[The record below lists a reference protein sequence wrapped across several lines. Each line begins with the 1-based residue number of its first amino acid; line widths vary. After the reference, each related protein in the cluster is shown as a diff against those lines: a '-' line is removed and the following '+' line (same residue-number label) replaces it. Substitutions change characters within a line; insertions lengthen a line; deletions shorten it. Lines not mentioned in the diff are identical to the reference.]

1 MPELTWDQI
10 ESAPAGGGSAGA
22 SALTWD
28 QIDSPAPAV
37 PQGKPAGKRPMTQE
51 ESNAAGIR
59 GLKKFGKD
67 VIDVADMVLSTPAF
81 IGSMAVRGATYVGG
95 AMQGR
100 THKDIS
106 SAAKM
111 GGEFFMED
119 AQKMYLANPIKQLFG
134 AKKLDEKLGE
144 SHVARAMGAVQ
155 KYVDKGGQ
163 YVEHKT
169 NGAVNADDVGFITD
183 VVSTVAGGAAAKGTV
198 KGAQKLASYLKKNK
212 PLPDADMAAGKSSR
226 AAAEDIINK
235 YNNTPEG
242 RENPVTRQTG
252 QDVIDGY
259 AQADKEIKTF
269 NIAHDLI
276 LRGASKAEVERTI
289 RKHKNLDVD
298 GQMDAIMARRR
309 EVMQGA
315 SGDMIMTEGTKPDVG
330 FPVDDTPQRLGF
342 SGPPRGQD
350 TPTGTAPPPAPLGLP
365 APPPRR
371 VRYNGQATRA
381 ADEAQAAYEQST
393 RVPTKDGIP
402 LEFDEAGGLRQAQP
416 SPTEIPK
423 PGALKTAVEKISAG
437 RSFDLTAEEKVA
449 WNKAKSL
456 DLESGKIPKSQLGG
470 VDRGAGRDALEN
482 IVPALGPLLAQEQHT
497 LKTLERLPQNRTE
510 FPKRLVEEQMKR
522 SDVAEA
528 ERNALRNV
536 LDNTPGDTV
545 SAKALMQQVRM
556 ETGDYSLGKRVDEE
570 YSDYGLD
577 RIGRVSK
584 RTAEQLNEWESADG
598 AGDAPAVA
606 NTDSAATHVWQLPE
620 HMELS
625 YDNHFNDPR
634 YFGHTRVFHQNNTR
648 HVTEVQ
654 SDLMQRTKPSSM
666 GREELLEAN
675 RNVQA
680 LKKQDEILYEA
691 LYKRDSRIVDM
702 DTAEVPGRVAD
713 VLAKLSAANP
723 DAPMLIADKLASTL
737 TPEVKARYEARF
749 GPNPEDYYTPII
761 KDRHKESP
769 YEAQALLEDSMGDF
783 RYGIQR
789 QGQDLLK
796 STESAAISSQIGP
809 MRKNWH
815 RRLIREELADAA
827 RSGEKV
833 VRFADADT
841 VAKVEGWPSR
851 QEAVA
856 KEVRQAEADLAYWNK
871 ELLDYEDFVKS
882 HGLSGESVANH
893 RRAVANHIEAAQQEV
908 TALKQILEDPKAPKF
923 APEHQ
928 GIYDRHKKDVESF
941 VKSLGGKP
949 VKDAEGHSWYE
960 VPVTPLREGGGRSAM
975 FGKVDQD
982 LLTKVG
988 AVGLGVAAVTFL
1000 SKEDSAAG
1008 NALGAAALLGL
1019 GVLAHSK
1026 SPAVR
1031 HSAEGAA
1038 KQLNEALGLV
1048 STTLK
1053 NADERVWLRAVDHE
1067 RRVLTETHRVLEEIN
1082 PFVEAVRGLPK
1093 LEGQAVD
1100 LALKNGDLRSVTAV
1114 IKALGDQK
1122 ALESWDKVQTF
1133 LKESGKELKELG
1145 VIKGTLP
1152 NYFPRVVKDL
1162 EGLLDSLGA
1171 QQKKGLEKA
1180 LQDAEKKSLK
1190 ASGQGLDELERSQ
1203 VVNAY
1208 LAGRGGV
1215 GSGKPGFTKARVI
1228 EQVTPA
1234 MAKFYA
1240 SSDDALVRYANQAV
1254 KAKERARFFGKDM
1267 VKDPDTG
1274 RFNLGASIG
1283 ELVEKGIAEGKLDAK
1298 KAEDIRSVLQSRF
1311 GPGERSPV
1319 SVIKGYQN
1327 LTNAALL
1334 GNVFSSMVQLGDA
1347 GMAAYAYGMMP
1358 TIQTVVQIAAGR
1370 KKAGVKDLGLVDH
1383 ISQEMASGSVEPLKI
1398 AGHEVSTA
1406 KFLDKIFKVTGFS
1419 AVDQF
1424 GKTVVI
1430 NTALNKATRQVASP
1444 KGVGDLYAR
1453 YGEAFGPDFGKL
1465 VEGLKTGELTPEVR
1479 LYLFAEL
1486 SRFQPISKLEVPKA
1500 YMDNPNGR
1508 VIYMLR
1514 TYMLKQM
1521 DLVRRDALQDVAK
1534 GNVRKGATN
1543 LTKLVITLGTAG
1555 ATTEAIRN
1563 WLLGREDEF
1572 ELSDVPENFLKT
1584 MGWSQYVI
1592 DQAREGKPI
1601 QAIAGTI
1608 APPFKVWDDILTQ
1621 NKNADRYIPLIG
1633 PLLHEMNKEEK

>member
-1 MPELTWDQI
+1 MSELTWDQI
-10 ESAPAGGGSAGA
+10 EAAPAVGA
-22 SALTWD
+22 TSSSLTWD
-28 QIDSPAPAV
+28 QVESV
-37 PQGKPAGKRPMTQE
+37 PSTPVGKPPTKRPMTQA
-51 ESNAAGIR
+51 ESDAAGIR

-95 AMQGR
+95 ALQGR

-111 GGEFFMED
+111 GGEFFMDD

-134 AKKLDEKLGE
+134 AKALDEKLGE

-163 YVEHKT
+163 YVEHRT

-183 VVSTVAGGAAAKGTV
+183 VVSTVAGGAATKGAV

-226 AAAEDIINK
+226 STAEDIINK
-235 YNNTPEG
+235 YNRTPEG
-242 RENPVTRQTG
+242 KADPVTRQTG

-259 AQADKEIKTF
+259 AQADKDIKTF

-289 RKHKNLDVD
+289 RKHKNLDVA

-315 SGDMIMTEGTKPDVG
+315 SGDMIMTEGAKPDVG
-330 FPVDDTPQRLGF
+330 FPAQGEGAPQLDAAVPGDQ
-342 SGPPRGQD
+342 GQPRIPQG
-350 TPTGTAPPPAPLGLP
+350 AP
-365 APPPRR
+365 R
-371 VRYNGQATRA
+371 
-381 ADEAQAAYEQST
+381 
-393 RVPTKDGIP
+393 IP
-402 LEFDEAGGLRQAQP
+402 QG
-416 SPTEIPK
+416 
-423 PGALKTAVEKISAG
+423 
-437 RSFDLTAEEKVA
+437 
-449 WNKAKSL
+449 
-456 DLESGKIPKSQLGG
+456 QLGG

-510 FPKRLVEEQMKR
+510 FPKRLVEEQLKR

-528 ERNALRNV
+528 ERAALRQA
-536 LDNTPGDTV
+536 LDNIPGDTV
-545 SAKALMQQVRM
+545 TAKELVRRTRF
-556 ETGDYSLGKRVDEE
+556 ETGDYSLKKRVDDE

-577 RIGRVSK
+577 RIGRTSK
-584 RTAEQLNEWESADG
+584 RSADELNAWEPEDG
-598 AGDAPAVA
+598 SGEAPAKA
-606 NTDSAATHVWQLPE
+606 NTEEESTHVWQLPE

-625 YDNHFNDPR
+625 TDNHFNDPR
-634 YFGHTRVFHQNNTR
+634 YFGHTRVFRQNNTR

-654 SDLMQRTKPSSM
+654 SDLMQRTKPVTM
-666 GREELLEAN
+666 HREELLEASKN
-675 RNVQA
+675 LQG
-680 LKKQDEILYEA
+680 LKKQDELLYGA
-691 LYKRDSRIVDM
+691 LYDRQKDVLH
-702 DTAEVPGRVAD
+702 APNGEVLGRVED
-713 VLAKLSAANP
+713 TLSGLRAINP
-723 DAPMLIADKLASTL
+723 DAPMLVADKLAEL
-737 TPEVKARYEARF
+737 LPAHRKQQYEDRF
-749 GPNPEDYYTPII
+749 GPNPEDYYAQALR
-761 KDRHKESP
+761 DYHKESP
-769 YEAQALLEDSMGDF
+769 YEAQVLLEDTMGAF
-783 RYGIQR
+783 RNGLQPQAQR
-789 QGQDLLK
+789 LRK
-796 STESAAISSQIGP
+796 AAEDASVSSQVGP

-841 VAKVEGWPSR
+841 VAKVEGWPLVREQSEKELRQAKADLEYSTRALETWDDYARGYKREGPEADARR
-851 QEAVA
+851 QEALARVEEA
-856 KEVRQAEADLAYWNK
+856 QAEVTRL
-871 ELLDYEDFVKS
+871 
-882 HGLSGESVANH
+882 
-893 RRAVANHIEAAQQEV
+893 QEV
-908 TALKQILEDPKAPKF
+908 LDDPKSPKYE
-923 APEHQ
+923 PEHQ

-949 VKDAEGHSWYE
+949 VLDEEGHGWYE
-960 VPVTPLREGGGRSAM
+960 VPVTPLREGGGRAAM

-988 AVGLGVAAVTFL
+988 AIGLGVAAVSFL
-1000 SKEDSAAG
+1000 SKEDNAVG
-1008 NALGAAALLGL
+1008 NAVGAAALLGL

-1053 NADERVWLRAVDHE
+1053 TADERVWLRAVDHE

-1082 PFVEAVRGLPK
+1082 PFIEAVRGLPK

-1114 IKALGDQK
+1114 IKALGDPK
-1122 ALESWDKVQTF
+1122 ALASWEAVQTF

-1152 NYFPRVVKDL
+1152 NYFPRVVKDV
-1162 EGLLDSLGA
+1162 EGLLESLGG
-1171 QQKKGLEKA
+1171 QRKQGLEKA
-1180 LQDAEKKSLK
+1180 LQEAEKKSLK
-1190 ASGQGLDELERSQ
+1190 ATGQGLDDLERSQ

-1208 LAGRGGV
+1208 LAGRGGE
-1215 GSGKPGFTKARVI
+1215 GSGKPGFAKARAI
-1228 EQVTPA
+1228 EVVTPA

-1240 SSDDALVRYANQAV
+1240 ASDDALVRYANQAV

-1267 VKDPDTG
+1267 VKDPETG

-1283 ELVEKGIAEGKLDAK
+1283 ELVGKGVAEGKLDAK

-1311 GPGERSPV
+1311 GPGERAPV
-1319 SVIKGYQN
+1319 SAIKGYQN

-1347 GMAAYAYGMMP
+1347 GMAAYAYGMLP
-1358 TIQTVVQIAAGR
+1358 TIQTAAQLAAGR
-1370 KKAGVKDLGLVDH
+1370 KKVGVKDLGLVDH
-1383 ISQEMASGSVEPLKI
+1383 ISQEMASGSVEPVKI

-1419 AVDQF
+1419 AVDQL

-1430 NTALNKATRQVASP
+1430 NTALNKASRQVASP

-1453 YGEAFGPDFGKL
+1453 YGEAYGPDFGKL
-1465 VEGLKTGELTPEVR
+1465 VEGLKAGELTPEVR

-1486 SRFQPISKLEVPKA
+1486 SRFQPISKLEVPKK
-1500 YMDNPNGR
+1500 YLDNPNGR
-1508 VIYMLR
+1508 VLYMLK

-1521 DLVRRDALQDVAK
+1521 DLVRRDALQEVAK
-1534 GNVRKGATN
+1534 GNVRNGVTN
-1543 LTKLVITLGTAG
+1543 LTKLVVTLGTAG
-1555 ATTEAIRN
+1555 AATEAIRN
-1563 WLLGREDEF
+1563 WLLGKEDEF
-1572 ELSDVPENFLKT
+1572 ELTDVPENFLKT
-1584 MGWSQYVI
+1584 MGWSRYVVE
-1592 DQAREGKPI
+1592 QARQGKPI
-1601 QAIAGTI
+1601 QAVAGTI
-1608 APPFKVWDDILTQ
+1608 APPFKVWDDIITQ
-1621 NKNADRYIPLIG
+1621 NKDSDRYVPLIG

>member
-10 ESAPAGGGSAGA
+10 ESAPAGGGSAGT

-51 ESNAAGIR
+51 ESNAAGIK

-67 VIDVADMVLSTPAF
+67 VIDVADMVLSAPAF

-226 AAAEDIINK
+226 ATAEDIINK
-235 YNNTPEG
+235 YNKTPEG
-242 RENPVTRQTG
+242 KADPVTPQTG
-252 QDVIDGY
+252 KDVIDGY
-259 AQADKEIKTF
+259 AQADKDIKTF

-289 RKHKNLDVD
+289 RKHKNLDVA

-315 SGDMIMTEGTKPDVG
+315 SGDMIMTEGKKPDVG
-330 FPVDDTPQRLGF
+330 FPVQEGGAPQL
-342 SGPPRGQD
+342 
-350 TPTGTAPPPAPLGLP
+350 
-365 APPPRR
+365 
-371 VRYNGQATRA
+371 
-381 ADEAQAAYEQST
+381 EAQA
-393 RVPTKDGIP
+393 PTNPNQPRIP
-402 LEFDEAGGLRQAQP
+402 Q
-416 SPTEIPK
+416 
-423 PGALKTAVEKISAG
+423 
-437 RSFDLTAEEKVA
+437 
-449 WNKAKSL
+449 
-456 DLESGKIPKSQLGG
+456 SQLGG

-497 LKTLERLPQNRTE
+497 LRTLERLPQNRTE

-528 ERNALRNV
+528 ERNALQNV

-545 SAKALMQQVRM
+545 SAKALMQQVRL
-556 ETGDYSLGKRVDEE
+556 ETGDYSLGKKVDEE
-570 YSDYGLD
+570 YSDFGLD

-584 RTAEQLNEWESADG
+584 RTAEQHNGWESADG
-598 AGDAPAVA
+598 FTDDSPLVA

-625 YDNHFNDPR
+625 YDNHFEDPR

-654 SDLMQRTKPSSM
+654 SDLMQRTK
-666 GREELLEAN
+666 
-675 RNVQA
+675 
-680 LKKQDEILYEA
+680 
-691 LYKRDSRIVDM
+691 
-702 DTAEVPGRVAD
+702 
-713 VLAKLSAANP
+713 
-723 DAPMLIADKLASTL
+723 
-737 TPEVKARYEARF
+737 
-749 GPNPEDYYTPII
+749 
-761 KDRHKESP
+761 
-769 YEAQALLEDSMGDF
+769 
-783 RYGIQR
+783 
-789 QGQDLLK
+789 
-796 STESAAISSQIGP
+796 
-809 MRKNWH
+809 
-815 RRLIREELADAA
+815 
-827 RSGEKV
+827 
-833 VRFADADT
+833 
-841 VAKVEGWPSR
+841 
-851 QEAVA
+851 
-856 KEVRQAEADLAYWNK
+856 
-871 ELLDYEDFVKS
+871 
-882 HGLSGESVANH
+882 
-893 RRAVANHIEAAQQEV
+893 
-908 TALKQILEDPKAPKF
+908 
-923 APEHQ
+923 
-928 GIYDRHKKDVESF
+928 
-941 VKSLGGKP
+941 
-949 VKDAEGHSWYE
+949 
-960 VPVTPLREGGGRSAM
+960 PVTPLREGGGRSAM

-1114 IKALGDQK
+1114 IKALGDPK

-1298 KAEDIRSVLQSRF
+1298 KAEDIRAVLQSRF

-1319 SVIKGYQN
+1319 SALKGYQN

-1358 TIQTVVQIAAGR
+1358 TIQTVVQLAAGR

-1383 ISQEMASGSVEPLKI
+1383 ISQEMASGSVEPMKI

-1465 VEGLKTGELTPEVR
+1465 VEGLKAGELTPEVR

-1486 SRFQPISKLEVPKA
+1486 SRFQPISKLEVPKK
-1500 YMDNPNGR
+1500 YLDNPNGR
-1508 VIYMLR
+1508 VMYMLK

-1543 LTKLVITLGTAG
+1543 LTKLVVTLGTAG
-1555 ATTEAIRN
+1555 ATTEAVRN
-1563 WLLGREDEF
+1563 WLLGKEDEF
-1572 ELSDVPENFLKT
+1572 ELTDVPENFLKT
-1584 MGWSQYVI
+1584 MGWSRYVVE
-1592 DQAREGKPI
+1592 QARQGKPI
-1601 QAIAGTI
+1601 QAVAGTI

-1621 NKNADRYIPLIG
+1621 NKDSDRYVPLIG

>member
-1 MPELTWDQI
+1 
-10 ESAPAGGGSAGA
+10 
-22 SALTWD
+22 
-28 QIDSPAPAV
+28 
-37 PQGKPAGKRPMTQE
+37 MTQE

-226 AAAEDIINK
+226 ATAEDIINK
-235 YNNTPEG
+235 YNKTPEG

-289 RKHKNLDVD
+289 RKHKNLDIE

-330 FPVDDTPQRLGF
+330 FPVQDGGAPQLEA
-342 SGPPRGQD
+342 SAPTNPNQPR
-350 TPTGTAPPPAPLGLP
+350 
-365 APPPRR
+365 
-371 VRYNGQATRA
+371 
-381 ADEAQAAYEQST
+381 
-393 RVPTKDGIP
+393 IP
-402 LEFDEAGGLRQAQP
+402 Q
-416 SPTEIPK
+416 
-423 PGALKTAVEKISAG
+423 
-437 RSFDLTAEEKVA
+437 
-449 WNKAKSL
+449 
-456 DLESGKIPKSQLGG
+456 SQLGG

-556 ETGDYSLGKRVDEE
+556 ETGDYSLGKKVDEE

-577 RIGRVSK
+577 RIGRISK
-584 RTAEQLNEWESADG
+584 RSADELNSWEFEEG
-598 AGDAPAVA
+598 FEEAPVRA
-606 NTDSAATHVWQLPE
+606 NTDEESTHVWQLPE
-620 HMELS
+620 YMELS
-625 YDNHFNDPR
+625 TDNHFNDPR
-634 YFGHTRVFHQNNTR
+634 YFGHTRVFRQNNTR

-654 SDLMQRTKPSSM
+654 SDLMQRTKPVTM
-666 GREELLEAN
+666 HREELLEVAKN
-675 RNVQA
+675 IQA
-680 LKKQDEILYEA
+680 LKKQDELIFEA
-691 LYKRDSRIVDM
+691 LYDRQKDVLHAAND
-702 DTAEVPGRVAD
+702 EVLGRVED
-713 VLAKLSAANP
+713 TLSGLRAINP
-723 DAPMLIADKLASTL
+723 DAPMLVADKLAESV
-737 TPEVKARYEARF
+737 PAHRIRQYEARF
-749 GPNPEDYYTPII
+749 GPNPEDYYAQVL
-761 KDRHKESP
+761 KDYHKESP
-769 YEAQALLEDSMGDF
+769 YEAQVLLEDTMEAF
-783 RYGIQR
+783 RNGIRPQVQR
-789 QGQDLLK
+789 LRK
-796 STESAAISSQIGP
+796 AAEDASVSSQIGP

-841 VAKVEGWPSR
+841 VAKVEGWPLVTRQAEWDLHQAREDLGRSTRALQAWDDYAREYKREGPEADARR
-851 QEAVA
+851 QEALARVEEA
-856 KEVRQAEADLAYWNK
+856 QAEITRLQGI
-871 ELLDYEDFVKS
+871 LD
-882 HGLSGESVANH
+882 
-893 RRAVANHIEAAQQEV
+893 
-908 TALKQILEDPKAPKF
+908 DPKSPKF

-1114 IKALGDQK
+1114 IKALGDPK

-1208 LAGRGGV
+1208 LAGRGGE

-1283 ELVEKGIAEGKLDAK
+1283 ELVEKGVAEGKLDAK
-1298 KAEDIRSVLQSRF
+1298 KAEDIRAVLQSRF

-1319 SVIKGYQN
+1319 SALKGYQN

-1383 ISQEMASGSVEPLKI
+1383 ISQEMASGSVEPVKI

-1486 SRFQPISKLEVPKA
+1486 SRFQPISKLEVPKK
-1500 YMDNPNGR
+1500 YLDNPNGR
-1508 VIYMLR
+1508 VMYMLK

-1543 LTKLVITLGTAG
+1543 LTKLVVTLGTAG

-1563 WLLGREDEF
+1563 WLLGKEDEF

-1592 DQAREGKPI
+1592 DQARQGKPV
-1601 QAIAGTI
+1601 QTIAGTL

>member
-10 ESAPAGGGSAGA
+10 EAAPAEAAA
-22 SALTWD
+22 SSSLTWD
-28 QIDSPAPAV
+28 QVESV
-37 PQGKPAGKRPMTQE
+37 PPTPVGKPSPKRPMTQE

-67 VIDVADMVLSTPAF
+67 VLDVADMVLSAPAF

-95 AMQGR
+95 ALQGR

-111 GGEFFMED
+111 GGEFFMGD

-134 AKKLDEKLGE
+134 AKTLDETLGE
-144 SHVARAMGAVQ
+144 GHIARAMGAMQ

-163 YVEHKT
+163 YVEHRT
-169 NGAVNADDVGFITD
+169 NGTVNADDVGFITD
-183 VVSTVAGGAAAKGTV
+183 VVSTVAGGAAARGTV
-198 KGAQKLASYLKKNK
+198 KGAQKLAAYLRKNK

-226 AAAEDIINK
+226 ATAEDIINK
-235 YNNTPEG
+235 YNRTPEG
-242 RENPVTRQTG
+242 KADPVTRQTG

-259 AQADKEIKTF
+259 AQADKDIKTF

-276 LRGASKAEVERTI
+276 MRGASTAEVERTI
-289 RKHKNLDVD
+289 RKYKHLDIE
-298 GQMDAIMARRR
+298 GQMDAIMKRRA

-315 SGDMIMTEGTKPDVG
+315 SGDMIMTEGKKPDVG
-330 FPVDDTPQRLGF
+330 YPEPEVSPRIGTDMPPDGGGVSPDAGTP
-342 SGPPRGQD
+342 P
-350 TPTGTAPPPAPLGLP
+350 TPGALP
-365 APPPRR
+365 APPPKKLT
-371 VRYNGQATRA
+371 YNGQSVIDAER
-381 ADEAQAAYEQST
+381 AQAAGESAS
-393 RVPTKDGIP
+393 RIPAKDGVP
-402 LEFDEAGGLRQAQP
+402 LEFDEAGRLRQVRPQ
-416 SPTEIPK
+416 PTEIPK
-423 PGALKTAVEKISAG
+423 PDALKTAVEKISAG
-437 RSFDLTAEEKVA
+437 RNFDLTAEEKVA
-449 WNKAKSL
+449 WNKAKSIN
-456 DLESGKIPKSQLGG
+456 LESGKIDEGAPQLDAAVPRDRGQPRIPQGQLGG
-470 VDRGAGRDALEN
+470 VDRGAGRDALES
-482 IVPALGPLLAQEQHT
+482 IVPALGPLLAQEHHT
-497 LKTLERLPQNRTE
+497 PKTLERLPQNRTE
-510 FPKRLVEEQMKR
+510 FPKRPIEEQLKR

-528 ERNALRNV
+528 EKDLRQ
-536 LDNTPGDTV
+536 
-545 SAKALMQQVRM
+545 AKADL
-556 ETGDYSLGKRVDEE
+556 E
-570 YSDYGLD
+570 YSTRALETWDDYARD
-577 RIGRVSK
+577 YK
-584 RTAEQLNEWESADG
+584 REGPEAD
-598 AGDAPAVA
+598 ARRQEA
-606 NTDSAATHVWQLPE
+606 L
-620 HMELS
+620 
-625 YDNHFNDPR
+625 
-634 YFGHTRVFHQNNTR
+634 TRV
-648 HVTEVQ
+648 E
-654 SDLMQRTKPSSM
+654 
-666 GREELLEAN
+666 
-675 RNVQA
+675 
-680 LKKQDEILYEA
+680 
-691 LYKRDSRIVDM
+691 
-702 DTAEVPGRVAD
+702 
-713 VLAKLSAANP
+713 
-723 DAPMLIADKLASTL
+723 
-737 TPEVKARYEARF
+737 
-749 GPNPEDYYTPII
+749 
-761 KDRHKESP
+761 
-769 YEAQALLEDSMGDF
+769 EAQA
-783 RYGIQR
+783 
-789 QGQDLLK
+789 
-796 STESAAISSQIGP
+796 
-809 MRKNWH
+809 
-815 RRLIREELADAA
+815 
-827 RSGEKV
+827 
-833 VRFADADT
+833 
-841 VAKVEGWPSR
+841 
-851 QEAVA
+851 
-856 KEVRQAEADLAYWNK
+856 
-871 ELLDYEDFVKS
+871 
-882 HGLSGESVANH
+882 
-893 RRAVANHIEAAQQEV
+893 EV
-908 TALKQILEDPKAPKF
+908 TRLQGILDDPKSPKY

-949 VKDAEGHSWYE
+949 VRDEEGHGWYE
-960 VPVTPLREGGGRSAM
+960 VPVTPLREGGGRAAM

-1114 IKALGDQK
+1114 IKALGDPK

-1208 LAGRGGV
+1208 LAGRGGE

-1298 KAEDIRSVLQSRF
+1298 KAEDIRAVLQSRF

-1383 ISQEMASGSVEPLKI
+1383 ISQEMASGSVEPMKI

-1419 AVDQF
+1419 AVDQL

-1430 NTALNKATRQVASP
+1430 NTALNKASRQVASP

-1453 YGEAFGPDFGKL
+1453 YGEAYGPDFGKL
-1465 VEGLKTGELTPEVR
+1465 VEGLKAGELTPEVR

-1486 SRFQPISKLEVPKA
+1486 SRFQPISKLEVPKK
-1500 YMDNPNGR
+1500 YLDNPNGR
-1508 VIYMLR
+1508 VMYMLK

-1521 DLVRRDALQDVAK
+1521 DLVRRDALQEVAK

-1563 WLLGREDEF
+1563 WLLGKEDEF

-1584 MGWSQYVI
+1584 MGWSQYVV
-1592 DQAREGKPI
+1592 DQAREGKPV
-1601 QAIAGTI
+1601 QTIAGTL

>member
-10 ESAPAGGGSAGA
+10 EAAPAEAAA
-22 SALTWD
+22 SSSLTWD
-28 QIDSPAPAV
+28 QVESV
-37 PQGKPAGKRPMTQE
+37 PPTPVGKPSPKRPMTQE

-67 VIDVADMVLSTPAF
+67 VLDVADMVLSAPAF

-95 AMQGR
+95 ALQGR

-111 GGEFFMED
+111 GGEFFMGD

-134 AKKLDEKLGE
+134 AKTLDETLGE
-144 SHVARAMGAVQ
+144 GHIARAMGAMQ

-163 YVEHKT
+163 YVEHRT

-183 VVSTVAGGAAAKGTV
+183 VVSTVAGGAAARGTV
-198 KGAQKLASYLKKNK
+198 KGAQKLAAYLRKNK

-226 AAAEDIINK
+226 ATAEDIINK
-235 YNNTPEG
+235 YNRTPEG
-242 RENPVTRQTG
+242 KADPVTRQTG

-259 AQADKEIKTF
+259 AQADKDIKTF

-276 LRGASKAEVERTI
+276 MRGASTAEVERTI
-289 RKHKNLDVD
+289 RKYKHLDIE

-315 SGDMIMTEGTKPDVG
+315 SGDMIMTEGKKPDVG
-330 FPVDDTPQRLGF
+330 YPTQGEGVPQLDAAVPGDP
-342 SGPPRGQD
+342 GQPR
-350 TPTGTAPPPAPLGLP
+350 
-365 APPPRR
+365 
-371 VRYNGQATRA
+371 
-381 ADEAQAAYEQST
+381 
-393 RVPTKDGIP
+393 IP
-402 LEFDEAGGLRQAQP
+402 QG
-416 SPTEIPK
+416 
-423 PGALKTAVEKISAG
+423 
-437 RSFDLTAEEKVA
+437 
-449 WNKAKSL
+449 
-456 DLESGKIPKSQLGG
+456 QLGG
-470 VDRGAGRDALEN
+470 VDRGAGRDVLES

-510 FPKRLVEEQMKR
+510 FPKRLIEEQLKR

-528 ERNALRNV
+528 ERAALRQA
-536 LDNTPGDTV
+536 LDNIPGDTV
-545 SAKALMQQVRM
+545 TAKELVRRTRF
-556 ETGDYSLGKRVDEE
+556 ETGDYSLKKRVDNE

-577 RIGRVSK
+577 RIGRISK
-584 RTAEQLNEWESADG
+584 RSADELN
-598 AGDAPAVA
+598 AWEPAEGSVMDPVRA
-606 NTDSAATHVWQLPE
+606 NTDEEFTHVWQLPE

-625 YDNHFNDPR
+625 TDNHFHDPR
-634 YFGHTRVFHQNNTR
+634 YFGHTRVFRQNNTR

-654 SDLMQRTKPSSM
+654 SDLMQRTKPVTM
-666 GREELLEAN
+666 HREELLEVAKN
-675 RNVQA
+675 IQA
-680 LKKQDEILYEA
+680 LKKQDELVYEA
-691 LYKRDSRIVDM
+691 LYDRQKDVLHAAND
-702 DTAEVPGRVAD
+702 EVLGRVED
-713 VLAKLSAANP
+713 TLSGLRAINP
-723 DAPMLIADKLASTL
+723 DAPMLVADKLAEL
-737 TPEVKARYEARF
+737 LPAHRKQQYEDRF
-749 GPNPEDYYTPII
+749 GPNPEDYYAPAL
-761 KDRHKESP
+761 KDYHKESP
-769 YEAQALLEDSMGDF
+769 YEAQALLEDTMEAF
-783 RYGIQR
+783 RNGIRPQVQR
-789 QGQDLLK
+789 LRK
-796 STESAAISSQIGP
+796 SAEDASVSSQVGP

-841 VAKVEGWPSR
+841 VAKVEGWPLVREQAERDLHQAKADLEYSTRALEAGDDYARDYKMEGPEADARR
-851 QEAVA
+851 QEALARVEEA
-856 KEVRQAEADLAYWNK
+856 QAEVTRL
-871 ELLDYEDFVKS
+871 
-882 HGLSGESVANH
+882 
-893 RRAVANHIEAAQQEV
+893 QEV
-908 TALKQILEDPKAPKF
+908 LDDPKSPKF

-949 VKDAEGHSWYE
+949 VLDEEGHGWYE
-960 VPVTPLREGGGRSAM
+960 VPVTPLREGGGRAAM

-988 AVGLGVAAVTFL
+988 AVGLGVAAVSFL
-1000 SKEDSAAG
+1000 SKEDNAVG
-1008 NALGAAALLGL
+1008 NAVGAAALLGL

-1053 NADERVWLRAVDHE
+1053 TADERVWLRAVDHE

-1114 IKALGDQK
+1114 IKALGDPK

-1208 LAGRGGV
+1208 LAGRGGE

-1298 KAEDIRSVLQSRF
+1298 KAEDIRAVLQSRF

-1319 SVIKGYQN
+1319 SALKGYQN

-1358 TIQTVVQIAAGR
+1358 TIQTAVQLAAGR

-1406 KFLDKIFKVTGFS
+1406 KFLDKIFKITGFS

-1465 VEGLKTGELTPEVR
+1465 VEGLKAGELTPEVR

-1486 SRFQPISKLEVPKA
+1486 SRFQPISKLEVPKK
-1500 YMDNPNGR
+1500 YLDNPNGR
-1508 VIYMLR
+1508 VMYMLK

-1521 DLVRRDALQDVAK
+1521 DLVRRDALQEVAK

-1563 WLLGREDEF
+1563 WLLGKEDEF

-1584 MGWSQYVI
+1584 MGWSQYVV
-1592 DQAREGKPI
+1592 DQAREGKPV
-1601 QAIAGTI
+1601 QTIAGTL

>member
-289 RKHKNLDVD
+289 RKHKNLDIE

-330 FPVDDTPQRLGF
+330 FPVQDGGAPQLEA
-342 SGPPRGQD
+342 SAPTNPNQPR
-350 TPTGTAPPPAPLGLP
+350 
-365 APPPRR
+365 
-371 VRYNGQATRA
+371 
-381 ADEAQAAYEQST
+381 
-393 RVPTKDGIP
+393 IP
-402 LEFDEAGGLRQAQP
+402 QG
-416 SPTEIPK
+416 
-423 PGALKTAVEKISAG
+423 
-437 RSFDLTAEEKVA
+437 
-449 WNKAKSL
+449 
-456 DLESGKIPKSQLGG
+456 QLGG

-556 ETGDYSLGKRVDEE
+556 ETGDYSLGKKVDEE

-691 LYKRDSRIVDM
+691 LDEKDSRIVDT
-702 DTAEVPGRVAD
+702 DTAEVPARVAD
-713 VLAKLSAANP
+713 VLAKLSAVNP
-723 DAPMLIADKLASTL
+723 DAPMIIADKLASTL

-749 GPNPEDYYTPII
+749 GPNPEDYYAQAV
-761 KDRHKESP
+761 KDRHAGSP
-769 YEAQALLEDSMGDF
+769 HAAQVLLEDSMGDF

-941 VKSLGGKP
+941 IKSLGGKP
-949 VKDAEGHSWYE
+949 VKDAEGHGWYE

-1162 EGLLDSLGA
+1162 EGLLESLGA

-1208 LAGRGGV
+1208 LAGRGGE

-1283 ELVEKGIAEGKLDAK
+1283 ELVEKGVAEGKLDAK
-1298 KAEDIRSVLQSRF
+1298 KAEDIRAVLQSRF

-1319 SVIKGYQN
+1319 SALKGYQN

-1383 ISQEMASGSVEPLKI
+1383 ISQEMASGSVEPMKI

-1453 YGEAFGPDFGKL
+1453 YGEALGPDFGKL
-1465 VEGLKTGELTPEVR
+1465 VEGLKAGELTPEVR

-1486 SRFQPISKLEVPKA
+1486 SRFQPISKLEVPKK
-1500 YMDNPNGR
+1500 YLDNPNGR
-1508 VIYMLR
+1508 VMYMLK

-1521 DLVRRDALQDVAK
+1521 DLVRRDALQEVAK

-1543 LTKLVITLGTAG
+1543 LTKLVVTLGTAG

-1563 WLLGREDEF
+1563 WLLGKEDEF
-1572 ELSDVPENFLKT
+1572 EPSDVPENFLKT

-1601 QAIAGTI
+1601 QTIAGTL

>member
-10 ESAPAGGGSAGA
+10 ESAPAGGGGGSA
-22 SALTWD
+22 SSLTWD

-67 VIDVADMVLSTPAF
+67 VIDVADMVLSAPAF

-106 SAAKM
+106 ATAKM

-134 AKKLDEKLGE
+134 AKELDEVLGE
-144 SHVARAMGAVQ
+144 GHVARAMGAVQ
-155 KYVDKGGQ
+155 KYTDKGGQ

-169 NGAVNADDVGFITD
+169 NGTVNADDVGFITD
-183 VVSTVAGGAAAKGTV
+183 VVSTVAGGAIAKRTM

-226 AAAEDIINK
+226 ATAEDIINK
-235 YNNTPEG
+235 YNKTPEG

-259 AQADKEIKTF
+259 AQADKDIKTF

-289 RKHKNLDVD
+289 RKHKNLDIE

-315 SGDMIMTEGTKPDVG
+315 SGDMIMTEGKKPDVG
-330 FPVDDTPQRLGF
+330 YPVPEGGAPQLE
-342 SGPPRGQD
+342 
-350 TPTGTAPPPAPLGLP
+350 APAPTNP
-365 APPPRR
+365 NQPR
-371 VRYNGQATRA
+371 
-381 ADEAQAAYEQST
+381 
-393 RVPTKDGIP
+393 
-402 LEFDEAGGLRQAQP
+402 
-416 SPTEIPK
+416 
-423 PGALKTAVEKISAG
+423 
-437 RSFDLTAEEKVA
+437 
-449 WNKAKSL
+449 
-456 DLESGKIPKSQLGG
+456 IPKSQLGG
-470 VDRGAGRDALEN
+470 VDRGAGRDILEN

-528 ERNALRNV
+528 ERNALQNV

-545 SAKALMQQVRM
+545 SAKALVQQVRM

-584 RTAEQLNEWESADG
+584 RTADDLNGWESADG
-598 AGDAPAVA
+598 AGDAPLVA

-625 YDNHFNDPR
+625 HDNHFNDPR

-675 RNVQA
+675 RHVQA
-680 LKKQDEILYEA
+680 LKKQDGILDDALYE
-691 LYKRDSRIVDM
+691 RDSRIVDT
-702 DTAEVPGRVAD
+702 DTAEVPARVAD
-713 VLAKLSAANP
+713 VMAKLSAVNP
-723 DAPMLIADKLASTL
+723 DAPMIIADKLASTL

-749 GPNPEDYYTPII
+749 GPNPEDYYAQAV
-761 KDRHKESP
+761 KDRHAESP

-783 RYGIQR
+783 RHGIQR
-789 QGQDLLK
+789 QGEDLRK
-796 STESAAISSQIGP
+796 SAESAAVSSQVGP

-841 VAKVEGWPSR
+841 VAKVEGWPTR

-856 KEVRQAEADLAYWNK
+856 KELRQAEADLVYWNK

-882 HGLSGESVANH
+882 HGMSGESVANQ
-893 RRAVANHIEAAQQEV
+893 RRGIANHVEAAQQEV
-908 TALKQILEDPKAPKF
+908 AALKQILEDPKAPKF

-941 VKSLGGKP
+941 AKSLGGKP
-949 VKDAEGHSWYE
+949 VKDAEGHGWYE

-1114 IKALGDQK
+1114 IKALGDPK

-1180 LQDAEKKSLK
+1180 LQEAEKKSLK
-1190 ASGQGLDELERSQ
+1190 ASGQGLGELERSQ

-1208 LAGRGGV
+1208 LAGRGGE

-1283 ELVEKGIAEGKLDAK
+1283 ELVEKGVAEGKLDAK
-1298 KAEDIRSVLQSRF
+1298 KAEDIRAVLQSRF

-1319 SVIKGYQN
+1319 SALKGYQN

-1383 ISQEMASGSVEPLKI
+1383 ISQEMASGSVEPMKI

-1430 NTALNKATRQVASP
+1430 NTALNKATRQVASS

-1465 VEGLKTGELTPEVR
+1465 VEGLKAGELTPEVR

-1486 SRFQPISKLEVPKA
+1486 SRFQPISKLEVPKK
-1500 YMDNPNGR
+1500 YLDNPNGR
-1508 VIYMLR
+1508 VMYMLK

-1521 DLVRRDALQDVAK
+1521 DLVRRDALQEVAK

-1543 LTKLVITLGTAG
+1543 LTKLVVTLGTAG

-1563 WLLGREDEF
+1563 WLLGKEDEF

-1601 QAIAGTI
+1601 QTIAGTI